1 MPRSFQLVTPQTL
14 SLKSRFYEKK
24 VKESLG
30 IDMAIVK
37 YGRDEVLNGDNLNF
51 VKANIKQKKFGIILS
66 QVTVFKIFENGLNQ
80 CV

>member
-1 MPRSFQLVTPQTL
+1 MNIKINAAVVSTGYTPNSF
-14 SLKSRFYEKK
+14 
-24 VKESLG
+24 
-30 IDMAIVK
+30 AN
-37 YGRDEVLNGDNLNF
+37 GRDEVLNGDNLNF